1 MKALFVPA
9 DRNELATSTPAT
21 QGMNRDLLTEVEA
34 TAAALSNLY
43 ALLVVRNGCIVLE
56 HYHQNRTAATQNHI
70 RSITKSIVSALVGI
84 AIDRGIIE
92 GVHTRVSDCLP
103 EFEPRDGDARK
114 KQITIEHLLTMTAGF
129 QWDETIQDK
138 EWFSSATFAAA
149 YDALERS
156 LAHEPGTTFNYDS
169 PAADLLTVILTRAAR
184 QDAQAFADEYLFA
197 PLGITHVAW
206 EQDPAGYYRGS
217 AGISMRPRDLA
228 KFGLLY
234 LQHGTW
240 DGKQVVSGE
249 WIAQSTTT
257 RVIVNEYLNYGRLWW
272 VKQTEAMHRF
282 SGLGY
287 GGQHLIIAPQQQLV
301 VVANYQWR
309 VPFDI
314 ALQQRTDFTNQ
325 IFTKIIEAAS

>member
-1 MKALFVPA
+1 MKAPTAPA
-9 DRNELATSTPAT
+9 DDHELPVSTPAA
-21 QGMNRDLLTEVEA
+21 QGMNPIRLAEVEA
-34 TAAALSNLY
+34 ISARHSNLY
-43 ALLVVRNGCIVLE
+43 GLLVARNGCIVLE
-56 HYHQNRTAATQNHI
+56 HYHRNKTPATQNHI

-92 GVHTRVSDCLP
+92 SVHARVSDYLP
-103 EFEPRDGDARK
+103 EFEPRDADARK

-138 EWFSSATFAAA
+138 EWFSSATRAAA

-169 PAADLLTVILTRAAR
+169 PAADLLTVMLTRAAR
-184 QDAQAFADEYLFA
+184 QNAQTFAVEHLFA
-197 PLGITHVAW
+197 PLGITHVVW

-228 KFGLLY
+228 KFGQLY

-240 DGKQVVSGE
+240 NRKQVLSRE
-249 WIAQSTTT
+249 WIAQSTIA
-257 RVIVNEYLNYGRLWW
+257 RVIVNDYLSYGRLWW
-272 VKQTEAMHRF
+272 VKQTESIHRF

-301 VVANYQWR
+301 IVANYRWR
-309 VPFDI
+309 VPFDV